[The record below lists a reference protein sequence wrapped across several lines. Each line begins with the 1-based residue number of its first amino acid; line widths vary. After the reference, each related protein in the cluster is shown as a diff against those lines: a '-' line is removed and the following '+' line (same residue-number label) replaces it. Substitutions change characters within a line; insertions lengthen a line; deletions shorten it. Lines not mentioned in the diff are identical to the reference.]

1 MIAENQLKDLEHTIE
16 NLLNN
21 EPGYFLVDLKI
32 KPTNNIKVFVDADQ
46 GASIDQLTRLN
57 RALYRQLDESG
68 WFPNG
73 DFSLEVSSPGL
84 DEPLKLHRQ
93 YLKNLGR
100 PVEIVLK
107 NGNRIEGKLME
118 ANGSDILIE
127 EEKGHPK
134 KKEILQ
140 HKLQIDDIKSTKIQI
155 KF

>member
-118 ANGSDILIE
+118 ANGSDILVE